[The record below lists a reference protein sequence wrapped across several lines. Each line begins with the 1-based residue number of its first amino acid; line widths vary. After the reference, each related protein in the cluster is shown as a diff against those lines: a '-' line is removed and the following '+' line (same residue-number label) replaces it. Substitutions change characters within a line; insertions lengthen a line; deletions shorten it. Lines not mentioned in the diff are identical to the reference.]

1 MLRSLQ
7 IARTGLEAQQTQLDV
22 ISNNLANV
30 STTGFK
36 RGRAVFEDL
45 LYQIIRQPGAQ
56 STQQTLLPSGF
67 QLGVGVRPV
76 ATERIHTQGG
86 LQETGNTLDV
96 AISGRGLF
104 QIQMPDG
111 TIAYTRDGS
120 FQVNDQGTL
129 VTASGYVVQPQMQI
143 PQDAL
148 QVTIGRDGVVSV
160 TQPGNP
166 PAISQLGQ
174 IQLATFVNYAG
185 LQSLGEN
192 LYQET
197 AASGPPQVNNP
208 GTNGLGVLNQ
218 SFIETS
224 NVNVAEELVNMI
236 VAQRAFELNSRAITT
251 SDQML
256 QRLTQL

>member
-1 MLRSLQ
+1 MMRSLQ

-36 RGRAVFEDL
+36 RSRAVFEDL
-45 LYQIIRQPGAQ
+45 LYQTIRQPGAN
-56 STQQTLLPSGF
+56 SSQQTLLPSGF

-76 ATERIHTQGG
+76 ATERIHTQGS
-86 LQETGNTLDV
+86 LQETGNALDV
-96 AISGRGLF
+96 AINGRGFF
-104 QIQMPDG
+104 QVQMPDG
-111 TIAYTRDGS
+111 SVAYTRDGS

-129 VTASGYVVQPQMQI
+129 VTASGYTLLPQMQI

-148 QVTIGRDGVVSV
+148 QVTIARDGVVTA

-166 PAISQLGQ
+166 NTITQLGQ
-174 IQLATFVNYAG
+174 IQLATFINYGG
-185 LQSLGEN
+185 LQSAGEN
-192 LYQET
+192 LYLET
-197 AASGPPQVNNP
+197 AASGPPQVDNP
-208 GTNGLGVLNQ
+208 GNTGIGVLNQ

-236 VAQRAFELNSRAITT
+236 VTQRAYELNSRAITT

-256 QRLTQL
+256 QRLTQI